1 MKNGYLAQEG
11 QRSKKGEAGVH
22 VYPERLRDK
31 DATGPP
37 CGACIRPAT
46 PRLVSFPEMLT

>member
-22 VYPERLRDK
+22 VYPESLRDK
-31 DATGPP
+31 DATWPP
-37 CGACIRPAT
+37 CGAASALLHLISSHSQRC
-46 PRLVSFPEMLT
+46 